1 MNRILSMLSLG
12 CSRHCDKEDG
22 DPMFT
27 MGQFTVPK
35 PVLEILG
42 LYGDLDGGF
51 LIGMVDGEKRQPLE
65 IEWVWY
71 LAWVDSC
78 RTKMGM

>member
-1 MNRILSMLSLG
+1 
-12 CSRHCDKEDG
+12 
-22 DPMFT
+22 MFT
-27 MGQFTVPK
+27 MGQFTVPE

-65 IEWVWY
+65 I
-71 LAWVDSC
+71 
-78 RTKMGM
+78 